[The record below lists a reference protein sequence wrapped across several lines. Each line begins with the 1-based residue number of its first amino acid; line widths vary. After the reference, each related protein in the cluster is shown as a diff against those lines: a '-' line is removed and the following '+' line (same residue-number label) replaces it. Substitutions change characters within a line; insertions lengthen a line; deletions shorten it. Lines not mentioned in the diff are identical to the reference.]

1 MINYNGELI
10 PKNSFYLNAT
20 NRAFSS
26 GDALVEV
33 VRTVPERIFFWEDH
47 YLRLMA
53 SMRILR
59 MEIPMSFTMEYLQ
72 DQVFRTLQESR
83 LHEDPAYAR
92 ITVFRKS
99 GRGNLPA
106 NNEVSYIIETE
117 KLDAPFYILDA
128 DTYGIDL
135 YKDHYVTANML
146 SNLSTTNKILQ
157 TVGSIYANENGY
169 QDCLLINESKN
180 VVQAIN
186 GNIFL
191 VKDDLVKTPP
201 LNDGCENGIIRKK
214 IIEIIGKVDAYTME
228 VVSISPFELQ
238 KADELFITNI
248 TKGIQP
254 VTTYRKAN
262 FKKNA
267 ANDLLGKLN
276 ALARLA

>member
-1 MINYNGELI
+1 MINYDGELI

-33 VRTVPERIFFWEDH
+33 VRLVPDRIFFWEDH

-59 MEIPMSFTMEYLQ
+59 MEIPMNFTMEFLQ
-72 DQVFRTLQESR
+72 DQVFRTLEEAR
-83 LHEDPAYAR
+83 LHKDTANAR
-92 ITVFRKS
+92 ITIFRKLGS
-99 GRGNLPA
+99 GNLPET
-106 NNEVSYIIETE
+106 NEVSYIIETE
-117 KLDAPFYILDA
+117 KLDSPFYILDK
-128 DTYGIDL
+128 DKYSIDL
-135 YKDHYVTANML
+135 YKDHYVNADML

-169 QDCLLINESKN
+169 QDCLLINELKN

-186 GNIFL
+186 GNLFL

-201 LNDGCENGIIRKK
+201 LKDGCENGIIRKK
-214 IIEIIGKVDAYTME
+214 IIEIIGKLDAYTLE
-228 VVSISPFELQ
+228 VASISPFELQ

-248 TKGIQP
+248 TNGIKP
-254 VTTYRKAN
+254 VTSYRKASFQMN
-262 FKKNA
+262 V

-276 ALARLA
+276 ALARLT